1 MSKKNQDKIFFQT
14 EGDKFFE
21 RNGPKINQSILKT
34 IKFLK
39 PKKNSNILE
48 IGCGCGST
56 LKKINKL
63 FKSNVFGIDTSKKAI
78 DFAINKNGLKNMFHD
93 TFLSFKSKKKFDIIV
108 SGGFLYVTPDNLL
121 RKTIK
126 KMFSFMRKNSYLI
139 IWDYDTPTNYN
150 NKWKYHKGLKSYK
163 RDLLKEINKIDKKL
177 YLVSK
182 QLRVKGGLKL
192 DFYDDKIN
200 LDNVFA
206 VMIFKKI
213 I

>member
-78 DFAINKNGLKNMFHD
+78 DFAINKNGLNNMFHD

-126 KMFSFMRKNSYLI
+126 KMFSFMRKDSYLI
-139 IWDYDTPTNYN
+139 IWDYDTPINYN

-200 LDNVFA
+200 LDNIFA

>member
-1 MSKKNQDKIFFQT
+1 
-14 EGDKFFE
+14 
-21 RNGPKINQSILKT
+21 
-34 IKFLK
+34 
-39 PKKNSNILE
+39 
-48 IGCGCGST
+48 
-56 LKKINKL
+56 
-63 FKSNVFGIDTSKKAI
+63 
-78 DFAINKNGLKNMFHD
+78 MFHE
-93 TFLSFKSKKKFDIIV
+93 TFLSLNQKKNDIIV

-163 RDLLKEINKIDKKL
+163 RDLLKELNKIDKKL

-200 LDNVFA
+200 LDNIFA